1 MTVCPSFTKCNYNF
15 TTAIHEF
22 MTEMRTNVQNDV
34 SSWRDRSYR
43 MRQDLVTK
51 LTSSVMSPSPSSS
64 IEQQSRRALLTPN
77 NVVNKGWDLIVNAG
91 TAMKN
96 VIDASS
102 VKVHQFLS
110 DILGKNWATVVPAN
124 WALDCEFICL
134 FSCICSF
141 LSTWTQRKLTTRKP
155 SSSC

>member
-1 MTVCPSFTKCNYNF
+1 
-15 TTAIHEF
+15 
-22 MTEMRTNVQNDV
+22 
-34 SSWRDRSYR
+34 

-51 LTSSVMSPSPSSS
+51 LTSSVMSPSPSPSV
-64 IEQQSRRALLTPN
+64 EQQQQSRRALLTP

-124 WALDCEFICL
+124 WALDCEFIGLRVCVRA
-134 FSCICSF
+134 CMD
-141 LSTWTQRKLTTRKP
+141 TRKNKSP
-155 SSSC
+155 APPV